1 MIQCLNGGIAMS
13 ELINFRDFGGYPTKD
28 GRKIKTGIFY
38 RSGSYRDL
46 TEEDR
51 AYVKTLNIQN
61 LHDFREPTELD
72 KDERKEG
79 LAKNVHDISASLH
92 LGGFEED
99 PSVPYTVLSSE
110 SMIEFYEKLPFSNP
124 AYQNVFK
131 VLQEEDAVPYL
142 HNCTAGKDRT
152 GVATALIQL
161 ALGMH
166 EDAIVYDYML
176 SMEAYDAI
184 FENEVR
190 RLKEGRTVETLLYKV
205 PGLII
210 KPGYLKSALTAIIEK
225 YGSYETY
232 FEAEYGLD
240 SEKLEA
246 LRERYTER

>member
-1 MIQCLNGGIAMS
+1 MS

-28 GRKIKTGIFY
+28 GRKVKKGIFY

-46 TEEDR
+46 TEADR
-51 AYVKTLNIQN
+51 AYIQSLNIQN

-79 LAKNVHDISASLH
+79 LAKHVHNISASLH

-110 SMIEFYEKLPFSNP
+110 SMIDFYQKLPFENP
-124 AYQNVFK
+124 AYRNVFK
-131 VLQEEDAVPYL
+131 VLQEDNAVPYL

-190 RLKEGRTVETLLYKV
+190 RLKAGRTVEMLLYKV

-210 KPGYLKSALTAIIEK
+210 KPGYLKSAFAAIIEK
-225 YGSYETY
+225 YGSYDAY

-240 SEKLEA
+240 EEKLNA
-246 LRERYTER
+246 LRDRYTER